1 MLMDQILEYDAYVGS
16 NRKFGGVKINTFFN
30 VPVTLLFVEQREQN
44 SKIFHYFLII
54 DSRSVEIVINCANIE
69 KIFEN
74 EEGLLKVIY
83 YIPEEG

>member
-1 MLMDQILEYDAYVGS
+1 
-16 NRKFGGVKINTFFN
+16 
-30 VPVTLLFVEQREQN
+30 
-44 SKIFHYFLII
+44 
-54 DSRSVEIVINCANIE
+54 VEIVINCANIE